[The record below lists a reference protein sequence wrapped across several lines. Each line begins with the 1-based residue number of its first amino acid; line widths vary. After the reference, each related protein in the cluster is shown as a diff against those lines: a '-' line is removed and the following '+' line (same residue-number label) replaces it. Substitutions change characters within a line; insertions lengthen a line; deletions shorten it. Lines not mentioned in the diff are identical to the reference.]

1 MTIYVVTYTVGFD
14 SGYSELVGIYSSVDK
29 ANTMKQLDMKQ
40 KCRNEW
46 HYSVTPI
53 EVDKTINKTYKEW

>member
-1 MTIYVVTYTVGFD
+1 MNIYVVTYTVGFY

-29 ANTMKQLDMKQ
+29 ANTMKQLDMKH

-46 HYSVTPI
+46 NYSVTPI